1 MQTSSMQGDL
11 ADGQPAAGPAA
22 AGHPVQDASSCAGSA
37 AGCGGVLAPDT
48 AGRVISNDWINRDYK
63 HLVLQADG
71 RAAQAVA
78 GQFFHLL
85 CPVTADDSP
94 FFRRPMSTYR
104 ADPATGRVEFLYKVT
119 GAGTR
124 GLATLVPNDT
134 LPMLGP
140 LGVGFSLPPGARN
153 IVVLGRG
160 VGLAT
165 LAPLSDLA
173 AAAGVGVTAILSA
186 RDAENLMSQTRFSG
200 TGATVIEVTDEAL
213 TSSVDKVEALLRELH
228 KAGKADAFYT
238 CGSQRLTAL
247 MQRLGNELGV
257 PGEVAMEQQM
267 ACGIGMCYCCVRAFR
282 EGDHLVSKRVCWDG
296 PVFPLAEVT

>member
-1 MQTSSMQGDL
+1 MKVVSSESR
-11 ADGQPAAGPAA
+11 
-22 AGHPVQDASSCAGSA
+22 VVSCAG
-37 AGCGGVLAPDT
+37 LPAPDT
-48 AGRVISNDWINRDYK
+48 HGVVISNEWVNRDYK
-63 HLVLQADG
+63 HLVLDAG
-71 RAAQAVA
+71 LPAAGAKA

-85 CPVTADDSP
+85 CPSTEQDSP

-124 GLATLVPNDT
+124 GLATLEPGDK

-140 LGVGFSLPPGARN
+140 LGVGFTLPAGARN

-165 LAPLSDLA
+165 LAPLAELA

-186 RDAENLMSQTRFSG
+186 RDAASLMSQDRFAAI
-200 TGATVIEVTDEAL
+200 GATLIEVTDETG
-213 TSSVDKVEALLRELH
+213 TSSVENVERLLRELH
-228 KAGKADAFYT
+228 AAGRADAFYT
-238 CGSQRLTAL
+238 CGSSRLTLL
-247 MQRLGNELGV
+247 MQRLGAELSV

-282 EGDHLVSKRVCWDG
+282 EGDKLVSKRVCWDG
-296 PVFPLAEVT
+296 PVFPLAEVA

>member
-1 MQTSSMQGDL
+1 MEVLSSESHVGCC
-11 ADGQPAAGPAA
+11 AGPAA
-22 AGHPVQDASSCAGSA
+22 
-37 AGCGGVLAPDT
+37 PDT
-48 AGRVISNDWINRDYK
+48 QGVVISNAWINRDYK
-63 HLVLQADG
+63 HLVLDAG
-71 RAAQAVA
+71 LPAAGAKA

-85 CPVTADDSP
+85 CPSTEQDSP

-124 GLATLVPNDT
+124 GLATLEAGDK

-140 LGVGFSLPPGARN
+140 LGVGFTLPEGARS

-165 LAPLSDLA
+165 LAPLAELA
-173 AAAGVGVTAILSA
+173 AVAGVGVTAILSA
-186 RDAENLMSQTRFSG
+186 RDAASLMSQDRFAAI
-200 TGATVIEVTDEAL
+200 GATIVEVTDEAG
-213 TSSVDKVEALLRELH
+213 TSSVENVERLLRELH
-228 KAGKADAFYT
+228 AAGRADAFYT
-238 CGSQRLTAL
+238 CGSSRLTLL
-247 MQRLGNELGV
+247 MQRLGAELSV

-282 EGDHLVSKRVCWDG
+282 EGDKLVSKRVCWDG
-296 PVFPLAEVT
+296 PVFPLAEVA